1 MTDSKDTSTQALPT
15 PGAGPRMLHVPLTA
29 IAPSLTNPRKHFDQA
44 KLQELADSIKA
55 SGVHQPILLRPLPT
69 HRLEDT
75 LHTARAKKQAA
86 PEYELVAGERR
97 WRASQMAGLTEI
109 PALIR
114 PMTDAQALKA
124 QIIEN
129 LQREDVTELEEA
141 ESYRALMDSEGS
153 SADAIAAEVGR
164 SRSYIFA
171 RLKVLD
177 LCEHGRQLLRDGK
190 LDFSC
195 ALPIARIPNEQLQL
209 KALEEATDTD
219 YQGDRMSAREV
230 QAMVRSQFMTKL
242 EYASFD
248 LEDASL
254 CPLAGACTSCPHRTG
269 NNPDLQAVV
278 DSADVCTNPPCYHA
292 KEEAHKAQVR
302 ERAVASG
309 CEIITGREAKALI
322 PTAYTSSIEGHVRL
336 DVATDSPIKGKPLRA
351 VVGKAMEQAGIKP
364 TLIENPH
371 TKELVAVVRKDQAA
385 ELLKMAGKAEA
396 EAKVRKE
403 QAEDAEAAQRQ
414 AEKDAQVRY
423 EKEWR
428 SALATQLIQ
437 YICKGN
443 VNDATDTACE
453 AAVASHMLGTL
464 NKDDAAQ
471 LAKILELGKVAP
483 IDALKDYASAHPV
496 PVVAAAAVLVLRDAG
511 YAPWLPEGYAKNTL
525 LLSLAQTAHIDVE
538 TLKSNVQANIRAELD
553 AAKQLKAAASP
564 DKSEAPK
571 ANTPLPP
578 AAHTQKGV
586 GGGKAKGK
594 SQQGPAA
601 LAGGGGKKLSAN
613 AAAASIAAA
622 LQALPG
628 EPELGA
634 AAAAQG
640 NVAEPVATEV
650 AQALPPSAGITFAT
664 EKTIREQ
671 TPAAAGTGES
681 VNDGQDGAAAKTGAA
696 AKKAKAVLSAAELVG
711 KVVRINAN
719 ATQKKQKP
727 WVDYEG
733 SVTAQCG
740 PEAVIVSIPR
750 AKGCAPIILSFH
762 VSELDLVAEQEA
774 A

>member
-75 LHTARAKKQAA
+75 LHTARAQKQAA

-177 LCEHGRQLLRDGK
+177 LCEHGRQLLREGK

-219 YQGDRMSAREV
+219 FQGDRMSAREV

-242 EYASFD
+242 DYASFD
-248 LEDASL
+248 REDASL

-278 DSADVCTNPPCYHA
+278 NSADVCTNPPCYHA

-351 VVGKAMEQAGIKP
+351 VVGNAMEQAGIKP

-371 TKELVAVVRKDQAA
+371 TKELVAVVNTAQAA

-396 EAKVRKE
+396 EAKVREEAKANDE
-403 QAEDAEAAQRQ
+403 AKAQQDAEAA
-414 AEKDAQVRY
+414 AEKY
-423 EKEWR
+423 EREWR
-428 SALATQLIQ
+428 QALATAVIKAMEDSNMNAAGDML
-437 YICKGN
+437 
-443 VNDATDTACE
+443 TET
-453 AAVASHMLGTL
+453 AVASHVLKMI
-464 NKDDAAQ
+464 NKDEATRLAA
-471 LAKILELGKVAP
+471 ILNLGKVAP
-483 IDALKDYASAHPV
+483 HDALQDHAKAHNFPITVAASA
-496 PVVAAAAVLVLRDAG
+496 LVLRDAC
-511 YAPWLPEGYAKNTL
+511 YQPMYWEYDPDAPRNAL
-525 LLSLAQTAHIDVE
+525 LLDMAKHCSVDVE
-538 TLKSNVQANIRAELD
+538 AIKAQVQANIRAATE
-553 AAKQLKAAASP
+553 AAKATASP
-564 DKSEAPK
+564 VKSEAPK

-640 NVAEPVATEV
+640 NVAEPVATDV

-664 EKTIREQ
+664 DKTIREQ

-681 VNDGQDGAAAKTGAA
+681 VDDGQDGAAAKTGAA
-696 AKKAKAVLSAAELVG
+696 VKKAKAVLTAAELVG
-711 KVVRINAN
+711 KAVRINAN

-727 WVDYEG
+727 WIDYEG
-733 SVTAQCG
+733 TATAQCG

-762 VSELDLVAEQEA
+762 VSELEVLE
-774 A
+774 

>member
-1 MTDSKDTSTQALPT
+1 MTDTKDTVTQPLPT
-15 PGAGPRMLHVPLTA
+15 PGAGSQMMHVA
-29 IAPSLTNPRKHFDQA
+29 IHSIARSLTNPRKRFDQA

-55 SGVHQPILLRPLPT
+55 SGVHQPILLRPLPS
-69 HRLEDT
+69 HRLQET
-75 LHTARAKKQAA
+75 FQEARAQKLPA

-97 WRASQMAGLTEI
+97 WRASQIAGLTEI

-153 SADAIAAEVGR
+153 SADAIAAGLGR

-177 LCEHGRQLLRDGK
+177 LCEHGRQLLREGK

-219 YQGDRMSAREV
+219 FQGERMSAREV
-230 QAMVRSQFMTKL
+230 QAVVRSQFMTKL

-254 CPLAGACTSCPHRTG
+254 RPLAGACTSCPHRTG

-278 DSADVCTNPPCYHA
+278 DSADVCTNPPCYHT
-292 KEEAHKAQVR
+292 KEETHKAQVR

-351 VVGKAMEQAGIKP
+351 IVGKAMEQAGIKP

-371 TKELVAVVRKDQAA
+371 TKELVAVVNTAQAA

-396 EAKVRKE
+396 KVREEAKSNDEAKA
-403 QAEDAEAAQRQ
+403 QQDAVAA
-414 AEKDAQVRY
+414 AEKY
-423 EKEWR
+423 EREWR
-428 SALATQLIQ
+428 QALATAVIKAMEDSN
-437 YICKGN
+437 I
-443 VNDATDTACE
+443 NDAGDMLTET
-453 AAVASHMLGTL
+453 AVALHVLKMI
-464 NKDDAAQ
+464 NKDEAIRLAA
-471 LAKILELGKVAP
+471 ILNLGKVAP
-483 IDALKDYASAHPV
+483 HDALQDHVKAHNFPITVAASA
-496 PVVAAAAVLVLRDAG
+496 LVLRDAC
-511 YAPWLPEGYAKNTL
+511 YQPMYWEYNPDAPRNAL
-525 LLSLAQTAHIDVE
+525 LLDMAKHCSVDVE
-538 TLKSNVQANIRAELD
+538 AIKAQVQANIRAATE
-553 AAKQLKAAASP
+553 AAKATASHY
-564 DKSEAPK
+564 KSEAPK
-571 ANTPLPP
+571 ANSPLNP

-594 SQQGPAA
+594 SQQDPAA

-622 LQALPG
+622 LQAFPG
-628 EPELGA
+628 EPVLGA

-640 NVAEPVATEV
+640 NVAEPVATDV

-664 EKTIREQ
+664 DKTIREQ

-681 VNDGQDGAAAKTGAA
+681 VNDGQDGAAAKTGAT

-711 KVVRINAN
+711 KAVRINAN

-733 SVTAQCG
+733 TATAQCG

-762 VSELDLVAEQEA
+762 VSELDLVTEQEA

>member
-55 SGVHQPILLRPLPT
+55 SGVHQPILLRPLPA
-69 HRLEDT
+69 HRVEDT
-75 LHTARAKKQAA
+75 LHTARAQKQAA

-97 WRASQMAGLTEI
+97 WRASQMAGLAEI

-177 LCEHGRQLLRDGK
+177 LCEHGRQLLREGK

-351 VVGKAMEQAGIKP
+351 IVGKAMEQACIKP

-385 ELLKMAGKAEA
+385 ELLKMAGKADA
-396 EAKVRKE
+396 EAKLRE
-403 QAEDAEAAQRQ
+403 AAQTDAEAKERH
-414 AEKDAQVRY
+414 EKKVAADRF
-423 EKEWR
+423 EREWR
-428 SALATQLIQ
+428 KALAVSTIKAVTGERTSSHIDMLAERMVATHIISMLNKDEATQL
-437 YICKGN
+437 
-443 VNDATDTACE
+443 
-453 AAVASHMLGTL
+453 
-464 NKDDAAQ
+464 AQ
-471 LAKILELGKVAP
+471 ALDLGKVAQL
-483 IDALKDYASAHPV
+483 DALKDYVKDHVQPV
-496 PVVAAAAVLVLRDAG
+496 NVAAAVLVLRDCA
-511 YAPWLPEGYAKNTL
+511 YTPWLYEQYPDRKHNPTLMELAEACNIGVNTVK
-525 LLSLAQTAHIDVE
+525 A
-538 TLKSNVQANIRAELD
+538 NVQANLRAEIT
-553 AAKQLKAAASP
+553 KKAAASP

-571 ANTPLPP
+571 ADLPLTPLR
-578 AAHTQKGV
+578 AQARV
-586 GGGKAKGK
+586 WVVAKAKTVK
-594 SQQGPAA
+594 TPLRW
-601 LAGGGGKKLSAN
+601 LA
-613 AAAASIAAA
+613 
-622 LQALPG
+622 
-628 EPELGA
+628 
-634 AAAAQG
+634 
-640 NVAEPVATEV
+640 VV
-650 AQALPPSAGITFAT
+650 
-664 EKTIREQ
+664 
-671 TPAAAGTGES
+671 GES
-681 VNDGQDGAAAKTGAA
+681 
-696 AKKAKAVLSAAELVG
+696 
-711 KVVRINAN
+711 
-719 ATQKKQKP
+719 
-727 WVDYEG
+727 
-733 SVTAQCG
+733 
-740 PEAVIVSIPR
+740 
-750 AKGCAPIILSFH
+750 
-762 VSELDLVAEQEA
+762 
-774 A
+774 

>member
-55 SGVHQPILLRPLPT
+55 SGVHQPILLRPLPA

-75 LHTARAKKQAA
+75 LHTARAQKQAA

-97 WRASQMAGLTEI
+97 WRASQMAELTEI

-177 LCEHGRQLLRDGK
+177 LCEHGRQLLREGK

-219 YQGDRMSAREV
+219 FQGDRMSAREV
-230 QAMVRSQFMTKL
+230 QRMVRSEFMLDLKH
-242 EYASFD
+242 AKFD
-248 LEDASL
+248 REDANL
-254 CPLAGACTSCPHRTG
+254 CPNAGSCSACPNRTG
-269 NNPDLQAVV
+269 ANPDLFTDV

-292 KEEAHKAQVR
+292 KEDAHAAQLR
-302 ERAVASG
+302 ERAQAMG
-309 CEIITGREAKALI
+309 AHIITGREAKALI
-322 PTAYTSSIEGHVRL
+322 PTAYSGSIEGYVRL
-336 DVATDSPIKGKPLRA
+336 DVATDSPVKGKPLRA
-351 VVGKAMEQAGIKP
+351 VVGSVMEQAGITP

-371 TKELVAVVRKDQAA
+371 AKNELIAVVPQEQAA
-385 ELLKMAGKAEA
+385 ELLKMAGKADA
-396 EAKVRKE
+396 EAKLREDAK
-403 QAEDAEAAQRQ
+403 ADAEAKAKQ
-414 AEKDAQVRY
+414 DAKLAADRF
-423 EKEWR
+423 EREWR
-428 SALATQLIQ
+428 KALAVSTIKAVTGERTSSHIDMLAERM
-437 YICKGN
+437 
-443 VNDATDTACE
+443 VATHII
-453 AAVASHMLGTL
+453 STL
-464 NKDDAAQ
+464 NKDEATQ
-471 LAKILELGKVAP
+471 LAQALDLGKVAP
-483 IDALKDYASAHPV
+483 LDALKDYVKDHAQPV
-496 PVVAAAAVLVLRDAG
+496 NAAAAVLVLRDCA
-511 YAPWLPEGYAKNTL
+511 YTPWLYEQYPDRKHNPTLMDLAEACNIGVNTVK
-525 LLSLAQTAHIDVE
+525 A
-538 TLKSNVQANIRAELD
+538 NVQANLRAEMG
-553 AAKQLKAAASP
+553 KKAAASP

-571 ANTPLPP
+571 ADIPLTH

-640 NVAEPVATEV
+640 NVAEPVATDV

-664 EKTIREQ
+664 DKTIREQ
-671 TPAAAGTGES
+671 MPAAAGTGES
-681 VNDGQDGAAAKTGAA
+681 VDDGQDGAAAKTGAA
-696 AKKAKAVLSAAELVG
+696 VKKAKAVLTAAELVG
-711 KVVRINAN
+711 KAVRINAN

-733 SVTAQCG
+733 TATAQCG